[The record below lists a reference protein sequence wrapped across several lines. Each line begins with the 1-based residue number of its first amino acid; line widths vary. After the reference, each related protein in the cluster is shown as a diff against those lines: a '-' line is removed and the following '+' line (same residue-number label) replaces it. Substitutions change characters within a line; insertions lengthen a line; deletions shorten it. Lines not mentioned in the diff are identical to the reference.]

1 MVQVATSGLLSDIN
15 NKVSLSHRRIRRQS
29 HQRPRSIRGLQ
40 CFVVVAIAGNMAVVG
55 WLLRYAFHIKSTSAS
70 SLQQQHATIVTS
82 LRSPAFAAAAAAAA
96 AATTIT
102 SIEKEPLLV
111 SAQDEGPVNLLQ
123 DPSLVVIT
131 TDVRGNLGPAEVML
145 NNGTDWIKDR
155 WQAASDM
162 HGTAVKGSHW
172 LRLDFPSAVSIDNLV
187 LDWEAAYANDY
198 KVQILP
204 ESMDNNHNN
213 SDWQTIFDGEDP
225 HQTRTLLEVQEL
237 GQSPGVQTK
246 TPLHVVHSIGPLV
259 QRPTATW
266 TRSVRIWIRRSVTG
280 WGVSLWQIQ
289 LYGHYQQA
297 QWKHQQ

>member
-1 MVQVATSGLLSDIN
+1 MTLPD
-15 NKVSLSHRRIRRQS
+15 
-29 HQRPRSIRGLQ
+29 
-40 CFVVVAIAGNMAVVG
+40 
-55 WLLRYAFHIKSTSAS
+55 
-70 SLQQQHATIVTS
+70 
-82 LRSPAFAAAAAAAA
+82 
-96 AATTIT
+96 
-102 SIEKEPLLV
+102 
-111 SAQDEGPVNLLQ
+111 DPVNLLQ
-123 DPSLVVIT
+123 DPSVIVIT

-172 LRLDFPSAVSIDNLV
+172 VRLEFPSSVSIQSLV

-204 ESMDNNHNN
+204 EGGTDNN
-213 SDWQTIFDGEDP
+213 SDWQTIYDGEDP
-225 HQTRTLLEVQEL
+225 AQTSTLLKVQEL
-237 GQSPGVQTK
+237 GQSPGVKTK

-259 QRPTATW
+259 PRTTTVGTATVSTS

-289 LYGHYQQA
+289 LYGRYQQ
-297 QWKHQQ
+297 